1 VVFPKGIRPSSMGM
15 MKRRRMKRSMSGV
28 FEKSIKVVLFKTYRV
43 GKEGMAG
50 VWIDD
55 FHPVIVER
63 RRRRRHVKEK
73 KEKSQQKGKGAEG
86 LL

>member
-1 VVFPKGIRPSSMGM
+1 MEM
-15 MKRRRMKRSMSGV
+15 MKRRRRSMSGV
-28 FEKSIKVVLFKTYRV
+28 FYKPMMVVSFKTYRV

-63 RRRRRHVKEK
+63 RRRRRRRHVKEK